1 MRPLNR
7 RDFVAL
13 FGAAA
18 AAAAQNVGSPVPR
31 DPPKSASPAEGDV
44 PVFRGGTK
52 LVDLHVSV
60 LDKNGKLITDIP
72 ESAFNVYE
80 NGVEQ
85 PLKIFRRE
93 DIPVSMGIII
103 DNSGSMRPKRA
114 KVAAASLALVKASNP
129 QDEEFIVDFNDGAY
143 LDQTLTNDIQKL
155 GAALDRLD
163 SRGRTAM
170 RTAISFSIDYVRKS
184 GKHDK
189 KVLVVVTDGND
200 NVSDGNPSQEALVRT
215 AQRSEVLIYCIGLL
229 SEEAP
234 RDARDARGALKAL
247 AEASGG
253 LDYYPKDL
261 AEVERITPQIA
272 HEIRNQYLLAYTPTN
287 PALDGTFRK
296 IEVKVKGYGNPSVR
310 ARSGYYAMPE
320 ATSESD
326 IAPLAPTPPPALPSA
341 VGKLA
346 VGELLELRCLGEQA
360 LIILDVADAKR
371 TFLVADPKKVEVSGG
386 ATDFVCGVQPG
397 TPLRVE
403 YSLSKAP
410 EVDGE
415 VRALYVDK

>member
-1 MRPLNR
+1 LIP
-7 RDFVAL
+7 
-13 FGAAA
+13 
-18 AAAAQNVGSPVPR
+18 
-31 DPPKSASPAEGDV
+31 
-44 PVFRGGTK
+44 FRGGTQ

-60 LDKNGKLITDIP
+60 VDKNGKLITDIP

-103 DNSGSMRPKRA
+103 DNSGSMRDKRA

-155 GAALDRLD
+155 GAALVRLD

-170 RTAISFSIDYVRKS
+170 RTALSFSIDYVKRS

-200 NVSDGNPSQEALVRT
+200 NMSGDNPTQEALVRI
-215 AQRSEVLIYCIGLL
+215 AQHSEVLIYCIGLL
-229 SEEAP
+229 SEEEP
-234 RDARDARGALKAL
+234 RDARDARRALKAL

-261 AEVERITPQIA
+261 AEVERVTPQIA

-296 IEVKVKGYGNPSVR
+296 IDVKVKGYDNPSVR

-320 ATSESD
+320 ATSKPVLTPS
-326 IAPLAPTPPPALPSA
+326 PPPALPSA
-341 VGKLA
+341 VG
-346 VGELLELRCLGEQA
+346 EFLELRCLGERA
-360 LIILDVADAKR
+360 LIILDMGDARK
-371 TFLVADPKKVEVSGG
+371 TFLIADPKKVEVSGG
-386 ATDFVCGVQPG
+386 ATDLVCGVQPR

-403 YSLSKAP
+403 YSHSEAP
-410 EVDGE
+410 QVDGE
-415 VRALYVDK
+415 VRALYFEK